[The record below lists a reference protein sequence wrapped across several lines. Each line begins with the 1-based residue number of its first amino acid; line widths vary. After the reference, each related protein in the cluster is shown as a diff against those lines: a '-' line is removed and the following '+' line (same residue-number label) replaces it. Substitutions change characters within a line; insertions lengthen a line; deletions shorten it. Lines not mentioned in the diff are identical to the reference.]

1 MEKIDIS
8 KLEINNKKKNK
19 KIPIPKI
26 IKLSGVSFCK
36 NNIDKLSKGDELDM
50 KLEPDNK
57 YDDNAIKVLNKEGQ
71 MVGYIPKKYKVNA
84 DEFIL
89 NVLVKKK
96 FEKLTNKYILK
107 VHEVYKW
114 DGPTGLEVTFIQK
127 KID

>member
-1 MEKIDIS
+1 MNLIKIVI
-8 KLEINNKKKNK
+8 KKK

-36 NNIDKLSKGDELDM
+36 NNIDKLSKGDVLNM

-57 YDDNAIKVLNKEGQ
+57 YDENAIKVLNKEGE
-71 MVGYIPKKYKVNA
+71 MCGYIPKKYKVNA

-89 NVLVKKK
+89 NVLIKKK
-96 FEKLTNKYILK
+96 FEKLTTKYILK

>member
-1 MEKIDIS
+1 
-8 KLEINNKKKNK
+8 
-19 KIPIPKI
+19 
-26 IKLSGVSFCK
+26 
-36 NNIDKLSKGDELDM
+36 M